1 MKITLTLII
10 IALFMAAMGL
20 VVETRQLRER
30 LRITQSILNCYEQPN
45 AKPVRAHLRK
55 NGEIK

>member
-1 MKITLTLII
+1 MKIIIVI
-10 IALFMAAMGL
+10 IAIVLLIVTMEL
-20 VVETRQLRER
+20 VVELRRLREQ

-55 NGEIK
+55 NGEVK